1 LKRYLPLLPLIV
13 LLACATQAPDMTLP
27 EAIQTLTATVWTP
40 TVTVTPIP
48 NTANLV
54 DTLNSHLVGT
64 DPLAETVD
72 AKYYVI
78 DIQFAPDEKK
88 NLVTLRVNVECEC
101 VYSACCTN
109 ERTFVQLMRALVAN
123 PKTLEKIQSE
133 LPITL
138 RDVQVV
144 AFEHMQQ
151 KGTIQV
157 LWADVLQ
164 YAGGQING
172 NQLGSRIVRLTP

>member
-1 LKRYLPLLPLIV
+1 MKSFLPLLPLIV
-13 LLACATQAPDMTLP
+13 LLACVTQTPTMSLP

-40 TVTVTPIP
+40 TVTATPIP
-48 NTANLV
+48 NTASLV
-54 DTLNSHLVGT
+54 DILNKNLVGT

-78 DIQFAPDEKK
+78 DIRFPPDDK
-88 NLVTLRVNVECEC
+88 NNLATLRVDVECEC

-109 ERTFVQLMRALVAN
+109 ERTFVQLMRAFVVN
-123 PKTLEKIQSE
+123 QKTMEKVGVEIPVTIRNVE
-133 LPITL
+133 
-138 RDVQVV
+138 VV

-151 KGTIQV
+151 KGAIQV
-157 LWADVLQ
+157 LWSDVILYAD
-164 YAGGQING
+164 GQING